1 MATATSNTISLAT
14 TIDVGAPRD
23 RVWSVVA
30 DTEHLNQQVFGLSRI
45 EVTGFDTNVIH
56 AKGGFPGSEF
66 DEQPWEFLAPERY
79 RSERLYTKGPLKR
92 LLTDVKLDEIEN
104 GTRVTFAQEI
114 DAAEGVIGTLA
125 RPFLPVQ
132 WRRVT
137 ARFRRLLESISPVE
151 RVEWPYEH
159 AQSAAIF
166 ARLKPIAESLRKDGV
181 DERAL
186 DALLTLVA
194 KAPDADT
201 SRIRPYALADAAGL
215 SRRAML
221 ETCLR
226 ATRGGVLR
234 LSWDLLCPSCES
246 PGGTASTL
254 KDLRPE
260 AHCALCD
267 VDIGANFE
275 RNIEATFS
283 PSPDIRSVERVMFCL
298 GSPMRMKSWIAQVM
312 VAPGATKTIELSLQE
327 GRYRVQCSSV
337 NGQCVMDVREDGVDN
352 VDIRIPPA
360 AEGQDALVPQATP
373 NLCRGVVKVHVKNDD
388 SVPHRV
394 QVAHR
399 AFASEAATAADVT
412 ATGLFRDI
420 FGQDALGP
428 DQHIEIGNTA
438 ILFTDL
444 VGSTAMYER
453 EGDATAYGLVRTHFE
468 RLFSVVEKHE
478 GRVVKTVGDAVMA
491 SFPSALLAAEAG
503 LAAVD
508 AIRSLAHDEPRAR
521 GLALRVGVHIGP
533 CLAVE
538 ANGNIDY
545 FGRTVNVAARVES
558 LGGRDELVLSDA
570 VRTAYGVD
578 AWVTQITGANV
589 CVDEAMVKGVER
601 PVQVTRIVRP
611 PPTTT

>member
-1 MATATSNTISLAT
+1 MATSNSNTLTLAT
-14 TIDVGAPRD
+14 TFDVRAPRA
-23 RVWSVVA
+23 RVWAVVA

-45 EVTGFDTNVIH
+45 EILSVDTNVIR
-56 AKGGFPGSEF
+56 AKGGLVGAEF
-66 DEQPWEFLAPERY
+66 DEHPWEFLSPERY
-79 RSERLYTKGPLKR
+79 RSERIYTKGPLKR
-92 LLTDVKLDEIEN
+92 MLTDVKLDETEQ
-104 GTRVTFAQEI
+104 GTRVTVFQEV
-114 DAAEGVIGTLA
+114 DAADGLLGAIA

-132 WRRVT
+132 WRRVMN
-137 ARFRRLLESISPVE
+137 RFRQLLEGIPPDEQLV
-151 RVEWPYEH
+151 WPYEH
-159 AQSAAIF
+159 AQSTAIL
-166 ARLKPIAESLRKDGV
+166 ARMRPIAETLKGDGI
-181 DERAL
+181 DEHAL
-186 DALLTLVA
+186 DGLLSLIA
-194 KAPDADT
+194 KGPDADT
-201 SRIRPYALADAAGL
+201 SRIRPYALADAAGI

-221 ETCLR
+221 ETCLH
-226 ATRGGVLR
+226 ATRAGLLR
-234 LSWDLLCPSCES
+234 LSWDLLCPSCEG
-246 PGGTASTL
+246 PGGSASTL
-254 KDLRPE
+254 KDLKPQG
-260 AHCALCD
+260 HCALCD

-275 RNIEATFS
+275 RNIEATFA
-283 PSPDIRSVERVMFCL
+283 PSPDIRSVERVLFCL
-298 GSPMRMKSWIAQVM
+298 GSPTRTKSWIAQVII
-312 VAPGATKTIELSLQE
+312 APGTTKTIELALGE
-327 GRYRVQCSSV
+327 GRYRVQASSV
-337 NGQCVMDVREDGVDN
+337 NGQSVMDVREDGADS
-352 VDIRIPPA
+352 VDIRIAPA
-360 AEGQDALVPQATP
+360 GTSDALEPQATR
-373 NLCRGVVKVHVKNDD
+373 NVRRGVVKVNVKNDD
-388 SVPHRV
+388 SVAHRV
-394 QVAHR
+394 QIAHR

-428 DQHIEIGNTA
+428 DQHIEIGNTS

-468 RLFSVVEKHE
+468 RLFAVVEKYE

-508 AIRSLAHDEPRAR
+508 AIRDLAREEPRAR

-578 AWVTQITGANV
+578 AWVSQITGADV
-589 CVDEAMVKGVER
+589 RVDEAMVKGVER
-601 PVQVTRIVRP
+601 AVQITRIVRP
-611 PPTTT
+611 APTAT